1 MRMSDWSSGVC
12 SSDLGLPTLG
22 AIPISGADDLREE
35 LALPRS
41 PMAEAYNSL
50 RTALLY
56 STPEGMPPVV
66 FVTSSGAGEGKST
79 TSYAL
84 AQGLASLDKRV
95 VLNDGDLPR
104 PAHHRAFGL
113 SNDEGISDLHT
124 SHREVGPVSR

>member
-1 MRMSDWSSGVC
+1 MAGGGGFVRGHVD
-12 SSDLGLPTLG
+12 DAILAPEDIERTLGLPTLG

-66 FVTSSGAGEGKST
+66 FVTSSGAGAGKST

-84 AQGLASLDKRV
+84 AHGLARRDQTV
-95 VLNDGDLPR
+95 VLVAVDLRSPSPHPPCRTRRR
-104 PAHHRAFGL
+104 PLR
-113 SNDEGISDLHT
+113 
-124 SHREVGPVSR
+124 

>member
-84 AQGLASLDKRV
+84 AQGLARLAKRGAPLDFDLSSKGRRV
-95 VLNDGDLPR
+95 GKAR
-104 PAHHRAFGL
+104 
-113 SNDEGISDLHT
+113 
-124 SHREVGPVSR
+124 